1 MKTLLDDPRVM
12 LKVGSRDQTAELV
25 EAYII
30 DHGLLP
36 GDKLPSEREMCEMW
50 GLNRMTLR
58 NALKRLSNFG
68 VVESRASLGMFVAPP
83 KMVRNLQDTIGFS
96 QAVREAGHVPSH
108 RVVGYELIEANKF
121 VVRHL
126 HVMLASPTFVIKRV
140 NAIDGHPVSVE
151 TSWVNAQH
159 CEGIEAYDFS
169 KVSLYKTL
177 EDRYGII
184 PTSGMEKIS
193 VTKVDEEEAD
203 LLGVDVG
210 ISAFFQTGLI
220 LDQHERPVEYFKNV
234 VLPNRISFSTEL
246 RRATASEA

>member
-1 MKTLLDDPRVM
+1 MRILLDDSRVM
-12 LKVGSRDQTAELV
+12 LKVGSRNQTAELV

-58 NALKRLSNFG
+58 NALKRLSNLG
-68 VVESRASLGMFVAPP
+68 IVESRASLGMFVAPP

-96 QAVREAGHVPSH
+96 QAVREAGRVPGH
-108 RVVGYELIEANKF
+108 RVIGCELIEANKF

-126 HVMLASPTFVIKRV
+126 RVILASPTFVIKRV
-140 NAIDGHPVSVE
+140 NTIDGHPVAVE
-151 TSWVNAQH
+151 TSWINAQH
-159 CEGIEAYDFS
+159 CKGIEAYDFS
-169 KVSLYKTL
+169 TASLYGVL

-184 PTSGMEKIS
+184 PTSGTEKIS

-203 LLGVDVG
+203 LLGVRGGD
-210 ISAFFQTGLI
+210 SAFFQTGLI

-234 VLPNRISFSTEL
+234 VLPSRISFSTEL
-246 RRATASEA
+246 RRMTTSEA